1 MAIINKVYPHVNI
14 TTTAIVRPV
23 PFTEDDSATA
33 LFVPFRAKKGLS
45 DEIQPIYTLSQFIS
59 EYGQADFD
67 YQGRTIL
74 NIYNWL
80 SAGGRIYA
88 LRLVGATGAVATGR
102 FPSAAAEG
110 QPAIVNYLEIKAKS
124 KGTYY
129 NSPNLQLI
137 LSDSIY
143 STGSTTFIDA
153 RVTLDSVS
161 VLTIYKLESLDDLEK
176 KLISTP
182 YFGSIELIGSYT
194 FANLQTAVESADVVI
209 NNFTGGLDTT
219 QSLDTLVEKFF
230 TESSVTLSPVSSIFA
245 VDSLANKLE
254 YPVDL
259 ILDAGLKQTTKQ
271 AIADFTSELP
281 ITDKN
286 YSNKRPDI
294 AVLFDQF
301 DFSTDSKNGTNGAIT
316 SESINHAMY
325 TQKLSITE
333 VITGKDIWVTPTY
346 FLASLIPVNDRIY
359 GIQWPTAGLT
369 RGVLQGVKSISKN
382 PTEQEKQSF
391 YLSKQNYIEKDS
403 RGFYFMSQ
411 LTSESEN
418 TALRFLN
425 NVRVTNR
432 MIRELEN
439 IGRDYLFEF
448 NDSATLNNMRNALT
462 RYVNGW
468 IQNRT
473 LNFGTVTVEPDQFFD
488 ERVSVGLN
496 IRFTGTIEIISIDIT
511 IE

>member
-14 TTTAIVRPV
+14 TTTAIVRPE

-33 LFVPFRAKKGLS
+33 LFVQFKAKKGLS
-45 DEIQPIYTLSQFIS
+45 DAIQPIYTLSQFTS

-102 FPSAAAEG
+102 FPAAAEEG
-110 QPAIVNYLEIKAKS
+110 QPAIVNYLEIKAKN
-124 KGTYY
+124 KGVYY
-129 NSPNLQLI
+129 NSPNLQLT

-143 STGSTTFIDA
+143 STDSTTFIDA
-153 RVTLDSVS
+153 RVTLDSAT

-176 KLISTP
+176 KLIATP
-182 YFGSIELIGSYT
+182 YFGSIELKGTYT
-194 FANLQTAVESADVVI
+194 FASLQTAVESANVVI
-209 NNFTGGLDTT
+209 NNFTGGLDSSE
-219 QSLDTLVEKFF
+219 SLDSLVEDFF
-230 TESSVTLSPVSSIFA
+230 TNITVGEFSASSTI
-245 VDSLANKLE
+245 ANKLE
-254 YPVDL
+254 YPIDL
-259 ILDAGLKQTTKQ
+259 ILDAGLSQETKQ

-281 ITDKN
+281 ISDKA

-294 AVLFDQF
+294 VVLFDQY
-301 DFSTDSKNGTNGAIT
+301 DFSTDVKNGEVDAIT
-316 SESINHAMY
+316 STSINHAIY
-325 TQKLSITE
+325 TQKLSIAE

-382 PTEQEKQSF
+382 PTEQEKQDF
-391 YLSKQNYIEKDS
+391 YKSKQNYIEKDS

-439 IGRDYLFEF
+439 LGRDYLFEF

>member
-45 DEIQPIYTLSQFIS
+45 DAIQPIYTLSQFTS
-59 EYGQADFD
+59 EYGNMPDFE

-88 LRLVGATGAVATGR
+88 LRLVGTTGAVATGR
-102 FPSAAAEG
+102 YPSTGA
-110 QPAIVNYLEIKAKS
+110 PYLEIKAKS
-124 KGTYY
+124 KGEYY

-176 KLISTP
+176 KLTSTP
-182 YFGSIELIGSYT
+182 YFGSIELKGGYT
-194 FANLQTAVESADVVI
+194 FANLQTAVESANVVI

-219 QSLDTLVEKFF
+219 QSLDTLIEKFF
-230 TESSVTLSPVSSIFA
+230 IETSATSSPVSSIFA

-281 ITDKN
+281 ISDKS

-301 DFSTDSKNGTNGAIT
+301 DFSTDSKNGTNAAIT

-333 VITGKDIWVTPTY
+333 VITGKDVWVTPTY
-346 FLASLIPVNDRIY
+346 FLASLIPTNDRIY

-369 RGVLQGVKSISKN
+369 RGVLQGVKAISKN

-391 YLSKQNYIEKDS
+391 YISKQNYIEKDS

>member
-1 MAIINKVYPHVNI
+1 MANITKIYPHVNI
-14 TTTAIVRPV
+14 TTTAIVRPEAV
-23 PFTEDDSATA
+23 IEDDGATA

-45 DEIQPIYTLSQFIS
+45 DEIQKIYTLSQFIS
-59 EYGQADFD
+59 EYGEADFE

-88 LRLVGATGAVATGR
+88 LRLVGTSGEVATGR
-102 FPSAAAEG
+102 FPAAAEG
-110 QPAIVNYLEIKAKS
+110 QPAIVNYLEVKAKN
-124 KGTYY
+124 KGVYY

-143 STGSTTFIDA
+143 STASATFIDA
-153 RVTLDSVS
+153 RITLDSAT
-161 VLTIYKLESLDDLEK
+161 VLTVYKLESFDDFER
-176 KLISTP
+176 KLTSTP
-182 YFGSIELIGSYT
+182 YFSSIELKGNYE
-194 FANLQTAVESADVVI
+194 FDDLVTAVESAAVTI
-209 NNFTGGLDTT
+209 NNFTGGVDTT
-219 QSLDTLVEKFF
+219 KTLDELIEAFF
-230 TESSVTLSPVSSIFA
+230 TEDEDEDSPVSSIFA
-245 VDSLANKLE
+245 ASTLSNKLE

-259 ILDAGLKQTTKQ
+259 ILDAGLSQETKQ
-271 AIADFTSELP
+271 AIADFTND
-281 ITDKN
+281 TTG
-286 YSNKRPDI
+286 KRSDI
-294 AVLFDQF
+294 VVLFDQY
-301 DFSTDSKNGTNGAIT
+301 DFSTDAKNGDDGAIEST
-316 SESINHAMY
+316 SINHANY
-325 TQKLSITE
+325 TQKLIITD
-333 VITGKDIWVTPTY
+333 VITGKDIWVTPTF
-346 FLASLIPVNDRIY
+346 FLSSLIPTNDRIY

-369 RGVLQGVKSISKN
+369 RGVLQGVKAISKN
-382 PTEQEKQSF
+382 PTEAEKIDF
-391 YLSKQNYIEKDS
+391 YKEKINYIEKDS

-411 LTSESEN
+411 LTSEVEN

-439 IGRDYLFEF
+439 LGRDYLFEF
-448 NDSATLNNMRNALT
+448 NDSATLNNMGNALT

-473 LNFGTVTVEPDQFFD
+473 LNFGTVIVEKDQFFD
-488 ERVSVGLN
+488 ERVNVGLN